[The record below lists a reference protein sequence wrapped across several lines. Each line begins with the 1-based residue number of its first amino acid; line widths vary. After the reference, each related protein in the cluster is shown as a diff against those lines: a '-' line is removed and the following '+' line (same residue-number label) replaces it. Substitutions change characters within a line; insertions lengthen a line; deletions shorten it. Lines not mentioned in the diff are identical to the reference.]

1 MNVFLDFLPV
11 IAFFVT
17 LKLAD
22 VFVAT
27 AVAVAIT
34 IALAIHQKMTRGK
47 IQPMTI
53 VSCAVMVVFGGL
65 TLIFQDELFVKW
77 KPTVLNLLIAGAL
90 IASRFIG
97 QKTLAER
104 ALSKVVRAEPRIWRR
119 VNDAWAV
126 AALFMAGL
134 NLYVAYNYS
143 TDTWATFKL
152 FGLLGMS
159 LLATVGGG
167 YYAIRNGELIEQ
179 QKSA

>member
-17 LKLAD
+17 LKFAD

-27 AVAVAIT
+27 AVAVVIT
-34 IALAIHQKMTRGK
+34 VALAIHQRITRGK
-47 IQPMTI
+47 IEPMTI

-65 TLIFQDELFVKW
+65 TLIFQDDTFVKW
-77 KPTVLNLLIAGAL
+77 KPTVLNVLIAGAL
-90 IASRFIG
+90 VVSRFVG

-104 ALSKVVRAEPRIWRR
+104 ALSKVVRAEAWVWRR
-119 VNDAWAV
+119 VNDAWTL
-126 AALFMAGL
+126 AALAMAGL
-134 NLYVAYNYS
+134 NLYVAYNFD

-159 LLATVGGG
+159 LAATVGGG
-167 YYAIRNGELIEQ
+167 YYAIRKGELIEQ